1 MLLPPFRLL
10 MRLPS
15 LAPTILASTVLAAT
29 VSVASAHDFW
39 LVPNA
44 FAVRSGATL
53 EIAGRTSS
61 RFPTSESAVARE
73 RVQSAR
79 ILSATREWT
88 IGDLSVEGK
97 ALRIRHRPESD
108 GQYLVA
114 VALVA
119 RESRTMP
126 ERLWR
131 YIALEGA
138 PALAERYRRERT
150 ISPADSVTQVV
161 AKYAKTL
168 VEIGRAG
175 PTAYTRRADHALEM
189 VPLNDARSL
198 LVNDS
203 LRVHVY
209 YRGAP
214 LRDAQLFAGGAVPA
228 DSVASGDKKPDVV
241 VFTDSEGRASIPLG
255 WGDLWNVRT
264 VHAAVAPGGD
274 PQRWEVLFAT
284 LVVQLASSGHG
295 AHRR

>member
-1 MLLPPFRLL
+1 
-10 MRLPS
+10 MRIPS
-15 LAPTILASTVLAAT
+15 LAPAILAATVLATT

-61 RFPTSESAVARE
+61 RFPTSESAVSPE

-79 ILSATREWT
+79 VLIATREWAV
-88 IGDLSVEGK
+88 GDLSVEGK
-97 ALRIRHRPESD
+97 ALRLRHRPEAE
-108 GQYLVA
+108 GQYVVA
-114 VALVA
+114 VALAA
-119 RESRTMP
+119 RESRTTP
-126 ERLWR
+126 ERLRR

-138 PALAERYRRERT
+138 PALADRYQREGT
-150 ISPADSVTQVV
+150 LPTADTVTQVV

-168 VEIGRAG
+168 VEIGRGG
-175 PTAYTRRADHALEM
+175 PAAYTRRVDHALEI
-189 VPLNDARSL
+189 VPRNDTRRL
-198 LVNDS
+198 LANDS
-203 LRVHVY
+203 LRVQVY

-214 LRDAQLFAGGAVPA
+214 LREAQLFAGGAVPA
-228 DSVASGDKKPDVV
+228 DSVAAGDKKPDVI
-241 VFTDSEGRASIPLG
+241 VFTDREGNASIPLG

-295 AHRR
+295 AHRP

>member
-1 MLLPPFRLL
+1 M
-10 MRLPS
+10 
-15 LAPTILASTVLAAT
+15 LAAT

-97 ALRIRHRPESD
+97 ALRLRHRPEAD

-119 RESRTMP
+119 RESRTTP
-126 ERLWR
+126 ERLRR

-138 PALAERYRRERT
+138 PALAERYQREGT
-150 ISPADSVTQVV
+150 ISPVDSVTQVV
-161 AKYAKTL
+161 AKYAKTI
-168 VEIGRAG
+168 VEIGRSGRA
-175 PTAYTRRADHALEM
+175 AYSRRVEHALEI
-189 VPLNDARSL
+189 VPLNDARRL
-198 LVNDS
+198 LANDS
-203 LRVHVY
+203 LRVQVL

-214 LRDAQLFAGGAVPA
+214 LPEAQLFAGGAAPV
-228 DSVASGDKKPDVV
+228 DSVATGDKKPDVV
-241 VFTDSEGRASIPLG
+241 VFTDSE
-255 WGDLWNVRT
+255 
-264 VHAAVAPGGD
+264 
-274 PQRWEVLFAT
+274 
-284 LVVQLASSGHG
+284 
-295 AHRR
+295 